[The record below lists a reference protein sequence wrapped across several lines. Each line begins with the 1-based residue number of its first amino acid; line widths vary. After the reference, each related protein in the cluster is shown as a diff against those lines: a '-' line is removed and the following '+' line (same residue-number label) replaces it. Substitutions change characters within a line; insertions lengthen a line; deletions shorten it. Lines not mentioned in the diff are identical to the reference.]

1 VSTADPL
8 SSLGAGGA
16 NTLGKYRLI
25 AELGRGGMSEVY
37 LACAV
42 GPAGFNKLT
51 VIKQIKADLA
61 EDPDF
66 VTMFLEEARLA
77 ARLSHPNVVQTNEVG
92 QDHQRFFIAMEYLEG
107 QPYSRILNRLGRDR
121 GLPLGM
127 SLRILCDVCAGLHH
141 AHELTDYNGSP
152 LEVVHRDVTP
162 HNVFITYQGQVK
174 IVDFGIAKAMNSS
187 LETRTGVLKGKVGY
201 MAPEQAR
208 GERVDR
214 RADLFSVGVM
224 LWEAAVGRRLWKG
237 LSEVAVLH
245 RLLHGEIPRPREM
258 RPDISDRL
266 ESIIMGALAVDR
278 DHRYPSAAA
287 LAADL
292 EELIDGPGM
301 RTTVREIGALVAQA
315 FADDRSKLRQ
325 IVDQQLGHAQA
336 LNTGLYQAMRLPVVE
351 QAHPSSGE
359 LPVMRVSPDDESG
372 PSRASRPGVT
382 PSNPSGSNPSG
393 SNPSGSYPSGANPT
407 AVAGASG
414 GYAAVDPRASSP
426 QHPVALPPGY
436 STHTPTPSAPGG
448 SGQYHFT
455 PSGNYAHYSGPG
467 HDGRSSHPP
476 FGAPSFG
483 TPADAPRSARLT
495 VAALA
500 IAVATGGL
508 AAVLW
513 YGVGRERSAAAT
525 GATVG
530 ESGAPSSETASSP
543 PPVSPEAT
551 ASSVPASD
559 APSIELKIELDPSS
573 AIVRVDGEPARLPIR
588 LAPGGPYEISAEADG
603 YETMTRSLTI
613 AEGASPE
620 LAFELEKKRPAATY
634 VPGASPASP
643 PPSKSKSPT
652 PQFDGDMTP
661 PTEAPKR
668 PLDAENPYA
677 Q

>member
-1 VSTADPL
+1 MSTLDPL
-8 SSLGAGGA
+8 SRMAAGGA

-37 LACAV
+37 LACVV
-42 GPAGFNKLT
+42 GPGGFNKLT
-51 VIKQIKADLA
+51 VIKQIKTDLA

-92 QDHQRFFIAMEYLEG
+92 QDAHRYFIAMEYLEG

-127 SLRILCDVCAGLHH
+127 SLRILCDVCSGLHH
-141 AHELTDYNGSP
+141 AHELTDYDGRP

-278 DHRYPSAAA
+278 DHRYPTAAA
-287 LAADL
+287 LQADL

-301 RTTVREIGALVAQA
+301 RTTVRDIGQVVAQA
-315 FADDRSKLRQ
+315 FADDRAKLRQ
-325 IVDQQLGHAQA
+325 IVDHQLGHAQA
-336 LNTGLYQAMRLPVVE
+336 LSTGHYQAMRLPVVE
-351 QAHPSSGE
+351 QLTTGQSSGE
-359 LPVMRVSPDDESG
+359 LPIMRVSPDDESG
-372 PSRASRPGVT
+372 PSRGSSPALDSGRPPIPSFASEAPGQAT
-382 PSNPSGSNPSG
+382 
-393 SNPSGSYPSGANPT
+393 PSGAAPLP
-407 AVAGASG
+407 GAPIPSG
-414 GYAAVDPRASSP
+414 HV
-426 QHPVALPPGY
+426 PPGY
-436 STHTPTPSAPGG
+436 SPHTPTPSG
-448 SGQYHFT
+448 SGPYHFT
-455 PSGNYAHYSGPG
+455 PSGEYMRYSGPHSATPPAISPSG
-467 HDGRSSHPP
+467 APPTADRSS
-476 FGAPSFG
+476 
-483 TPADAPRSARLT
+483 RLT
-495 VAALA
+495 IAALV

-513 YGVGRERSAAAT
+513 YGIERD
-525 GATVG
+525 
-530 ESGAPSSETASSP
+530 ETAGGSP
-543 PPVSPEAT
+543 REAAKGDAAT
-551 ASSVPASD
+551 ASVTATAEAPPAVTETAPPAEPASPVEVKLEVSP
-559 APSIELKIELDPSS
+559 AK
-573 AIVRVDGEPARLPIR
+573 AVVRVDGEKVDLP
-588 LAPGGPYEISAEADG
+588 LKLLPGGPYEVSVSADG
-603 YETMTRSLTI
+603 YQAETKSLTVT
-613 AEGASPE
+613 AGSSPE
-620 LAFELEKKRPAATY
+620 MVFELAKARTT
-634 VPGASPASP
+634 PGQPMTP
-643 PPSKSKSPT
+643 PPAPA
-652 PQFDGDMTP
+652 PHLDDDMTP
-661 PTEAPKR
+661 PTAQPTR
-668 PLDAENPYA
+668 PLDGENPYA
-677 Q
+677 SP